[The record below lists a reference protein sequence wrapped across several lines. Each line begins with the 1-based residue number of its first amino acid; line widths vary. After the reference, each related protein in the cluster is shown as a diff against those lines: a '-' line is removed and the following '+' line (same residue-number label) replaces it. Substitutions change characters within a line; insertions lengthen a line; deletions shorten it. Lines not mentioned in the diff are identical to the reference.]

1 MLIKM
6 LKLHPKTEGLLSPIN
21 NICQRFGMGNR
32 YHANCLFVTSELEA
46 VTGSAISLDVT
57 FVICELFL
65 QSLLAAQVG
74 LLSSVIFKYSS

>member
-6 LKLHPKTEGLLSPIN
+6 LKLHPKTEGLLSSIN
-21 NICQRFGMGNR
+21 NICQSFGMGNR
-32 YHANCLFVTSELEA
+32 YHANYLFVTSELEA
-46 VTGSAISLDVT
+46 VTGSAVSLDVT

-65 QSLLAAQVG
+65 QNLLAAQVG